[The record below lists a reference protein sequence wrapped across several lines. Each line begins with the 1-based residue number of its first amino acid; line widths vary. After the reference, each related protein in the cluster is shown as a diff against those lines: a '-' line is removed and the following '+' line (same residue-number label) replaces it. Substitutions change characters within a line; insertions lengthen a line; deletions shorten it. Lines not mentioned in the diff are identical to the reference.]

1 VSNLPT
7 NLPTY
12 ADITEATQ
20 RLEGVARR
28 TALLENPLLNEQLGC
43 RLLIKAEP
51 LQLTGS
57 FKIRGAYNFISRLG
71 PEACKTG
78 VVTFSSGNHAQ
89 GVAAAAQICNIPA
102 TVVMPKDA
110 PALKIENTRAYGADV
125 VLYDRYKESREGI
138 AKKLA
143 DERGAPLISSYD
155 DFYIIAGQG
164 TVGLEIVQQANE
176 MDATL
181 DAVIIPCGGGGLSS
195 GSSLAITHDSPNT
208 KVYIAEPQNF
218 DDTKRSLETGT
229 LQSIDNDKRSI
240 CDALLAPTP
249 GNMTFAINQEHLAG
263 GLLVSDAE
271 AITAMVVAF
280 RYFKLVVEPGGAV
293 ALASILSGKLDVNG
307 KTIAAVCSGGNVE
320 PSQFQEALE
329 TK

>member
-1 VSNLPT
+1 MST
-7 NLPTY
+7 LPTY
-12 ADITEATQ
+12 ADITDAAQ
-20 RLEGVARR
+20 RLKGVARR
-28 TALLENPLLNEQLGC
+28 TALLENLLLNEKLGC

-71 PEACKTG
+71 PEARKTG

-89 GVAAAAQICNIPA
+89 GVAAAAQICKIPA
-102 TVVMPKDA
+102 TVVMPEDA
-110 PALKIENTRAYGADV
+110 PTLKIENTRAYGAEV
-125 VLYDRYKESREGI
+125 ILYDRYKESREEI

-143 DERGAPLISSYD
+143 DDRGAPLISSYD

-164 TVGLEIVQQANE
+164 TVGLEIVQQASE
-176 MDATL
+176 VDARL

-195 GSSLAITHDSPNT
+195 GSSLAIAHDSPKT
-208 KVYIAEPQNF
+208 KVYIAEPQDF

-229 LQSIDNDKRSI
+229 LQHNNHDNRSI

-249 GNMTFAINQEHLAG
+249 GDLTYAINQKLLAG

-271 AITAMVVAF
+271 VIAAMAAAF

-293 ALASILSGKLDVNG
+293 ALASVLSGKLDVTG
-307 KTIAAVCSGGNVE
+307 KTIAAICSGGNVE
-320 PSQFQEALE
+320 PSQFKEALKTE
-329 TK
+329 